1 VTVGV
6 AVSSGARVDIDVA
19 VGGGGDEVDAGVAVG
34 AIGFGVDVQDVAPLG
49 IVMVLLWRFNSW
61 PVGSNRKHTRAGNG

>member
-19 VGGGGDEVDAGVAVG
+19 VGGGGDEVDVGVAVG

-49 IVMVLLWRFNSW
+49 IVMVLLCGDST
-61 PVGSNRKHTRAGNG
+61 VGQ